1 MLTGPSMSTYLEK
14 LRWAYIVPLVHM
26 ANLQT
31 IKSHLK
37 SLKPFWLHGLGSG
50 YEGQTLSPRD
60 EFPKRRNSKVQK
72 LIRLGPSL
80 FATRF
85 EELFFVGLHGA
96 INIVIIK

>member
-1 MLTGPSMSTYLEK
+1 
-14 LRWAYIVPLVHM
+14 M

-96 INIVIIK
+96 INIVKIK